1 MKRICLIVILSASSG
16 CIVQMPD
23 RFQMG
28 GEVVLE
34 TTGLLQGVA
43 GFRFR
48 VFGGIVIEKRRPRDE
63 KNVHA
68 DRTPLDVYLH
78 PGE

>member
-1 MKRICLIVILSASSG
+1 MKRIILIAILLASSG
-16 CIVQMPD
+16 CIVTMPD

-28 GEVVLE
+28 GEVLIE

-48 VFGGIVIEKRRPRDE
+48 LFGGIVIERRRPRDE
-63 KNVHA
+63 TNVYA
-68 DRTPLDVYLH
+68 DRSPLDMYLLS
-78 PGE
+78 PK